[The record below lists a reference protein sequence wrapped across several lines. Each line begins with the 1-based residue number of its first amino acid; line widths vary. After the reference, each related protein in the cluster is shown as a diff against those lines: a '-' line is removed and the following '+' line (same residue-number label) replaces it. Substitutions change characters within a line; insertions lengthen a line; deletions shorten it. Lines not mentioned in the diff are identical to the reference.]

1 MNRLRFHLAR
11 GKHFMHW
18 QLKRDDD
25 VSFYT
30 PKDFSAK
37 LHNATLYNRR
47 GVADRYTTEEQD
59 SLQLDII
66 R

>member
-1 MNRLRFHLAR
+1 
-11 GKHFMHW
+11 MHW

-30 PKDFSAK
+30 PKYFSAK

-47 GVADRYTTEEQD
+47 GVADKIYNGENKTVCSWISFD
-59 SLQLDII
+59 DIEI
-66 R
+66 SAVNGD